1 MASKFSVNAPGTLHL
16 TPSGNG
22 SLSDAVVICN
32 ILLLQI
38 QEYIDGLVEV
48 HGIVNCDNSI
58 GAEQYIMLADQQTA
72 QTFGKFYH

>member
-1 MASKFSVNAPGTLHL
+1 MLHL

-22 SLSDAVVICN
+22 SLSEAVFICN
-32 ILLLQI
+32 VLFLQI

-48 HGIVNCDNSI
+48 HGTVNQDNSI

-72 QTFGKFYH
+72 QTFGKF